1 MAAAP
6 CHLRPNPWENAS
18 LEAARQE
25 NARFMNPDH
34 TLVITSRDL
43 NEIVKRIGVNQL
55 MDELLVSL
63 EDALRHLDHA
73 QTQVVPRHGFSYD
86 RPNPG
91 VLEWMPAMVVGRH
104 AVIKVVSYTPSNPDE
119 RGIPT
124 IVSTIS
130 VYDVSTGR
138 LVALVDGIL
147 PTALRTGAASVVAS
161 TRLARPDSSVL
172 GLIGC
177 GAQAVTQLHALSRR
191 FDLKQVLV
199 FDIDASAA
207 RSFVDRVAFLGLP
220 VRVVPRAVL
229 ERESDIIC
237 TATSAAPGTG
247 PVVDDRHFKPWIHV
261 NAVGSDLPGKTELPL
276 AFLKR
281 SVVCPDF
288 VEQALVEGE
297 AQQLTRADLG
307 PCLSDLVKS
316 KEDVAAWQER
326 PTVFDS
332 TGFVVEDVVVVE
344 LFLRHARALGIGRS
358 LSIQGLSGDPKNPY
372 GAINEPADVER
383 GTDLAWRA

>member
-1 MAAAP
+1 MTPA
-6 CHLRPNPWENAS
+6 E
-18 LEAARQE
+18 
-25 NARFMNPDH
+25 

-43 NEIVKRIGVNQL
+43 SDIVRQVGVNQL

-63 EDALRHLDHA
+63 ATALRDYDQA
-73 QTQVVPRHGFSYD
+73 QTQVVARHGFSYD
-86 RPNPG
+86 RPHSG

-104 AVIKVVSYTPSNPDE
+104 AVIKIVSYTPSNPDV

-130 VYDVSTGR
+130 IYDIATGR

-147 PTALRTGAASVVAS
+147 PTALRTGAASALA
-161 TRLARPDSSVL
+161 TTILARPDSSVL

-177 GAQAVTQLHALSRR
+177 GAQAVTQLHAISRR
-191 FDLKQVLV
+191 FDIRQV
-199 FDIDASAA
+199 FAYDIDAAA
-207 RSFVDRVAFLGLP
+207 SSSFVDRVAFLGLP
-220 VRVVPRAVL
+220 VRVVPREIL

-276 AFLKR
+276 SFLKR

-297 AQQLTRADLG
+297 AQQLTREDLG
-307 PCLSDLVKS
+307 PCLSDLVKR
-316 KEDVAAWQER
+316 EDDFMVWR
-326 PTVFDS
+326 DRSTVFDS
-332 TGFVVEDVVVVE
+332 TGFVVEDVVAAE
-344 LFLRHARALGIGRS
+344 LFLRHAVALGLGRS

-372 GAINEPADVER
+372 GDLNLSSDVVR
-383 GTDLAWRA
+383 GIDMAGRFS